1 MLGGGGLDA
10 INLNRG
16 ERHMYICVCMCAPE
30 LSGQER
36 KLLLRF
42 GSILCATIY
51 AKYITYLYYVYT
63 TNTHIYIA
71 MYVYLCQEVPMVHTT
86 FTHRIA
92 HTHID
97 ANNGSYITYTPYT
110 YRQTYSMIYSSIYMY
125 VCMFVAIYV

>member
-1 MLGGGGLDA
+1 M
-10 INLNRG
+10 
-16 ERHMYICVCMCAPE
+16 CVCMCAPE

-125 VCMFVAIYV
+125 VCMFVAIYARVCEQINGSVQM